1 MRFPYRA
8 AFTRALPFAVVL
20 VAAGATQAKADT
32 LDYTVD
38 FFGNTY
44 TFSLP
49 SMPTVSSSTAGNG
62 FVIDNVA
69 VSEDGGAAVTQEVG
83 FGNSSETTFDLAIG
97 DTVLE
102 VSGYTSVDNGFGVVG
117 SGPQLYTGLESSP
130 TLLTGDFTV
139 KGPGTTTVDVKDAS
153 AVVPEP
159 SSLLLLGTGLVGTF
173 LVTRRFGLL
182 S

>member
-1 MRFPYRA
+1 MTFSFRS
-8 AFTRALPFAVVL
+8 AFKRVLPLAMVIA
-20 VAAGATQAKADT
+20 AAGATQAKADT

-38 FFGNTY
+38 SWGNIY

-69 VSEDGGAAVTQEVG
+69 VSENGGAAVSQEVG
-83 FGNSSETTFDLAIG
+83 FASSNIFTFDLAIG
-97 DTVLE
+97 DTVAEQNGGSSIMGGFL
-102 VSGYTSVDNGFGVVG
+102 VSTW
-117 SGPQLYTGLESSP
+117 GPQLYSGLESSP
-130 TLLTGDFTV
+130 TLLTGDFALQNSS
-139 KGPGTTTVDVKDAS
+139 GTIDVKDAS
-153 AVVPEP
+153 AVPEP
-159 SSLLLLGTGLVGTF
+159 SSFLLLGTGLFGTF